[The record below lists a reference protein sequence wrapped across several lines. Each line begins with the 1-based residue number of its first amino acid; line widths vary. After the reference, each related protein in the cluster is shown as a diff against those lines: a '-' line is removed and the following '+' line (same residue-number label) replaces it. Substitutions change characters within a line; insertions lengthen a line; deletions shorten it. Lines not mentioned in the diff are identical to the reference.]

1 MLEEIFSYDG
11 EQDWQARLKKR
22 GSCFFLVVK
31 AWVEYVERSIHV
43 VNEVEWGEI
52 PGYTEIVAAL
62 TKELDYREIL
72 HQPDSLRLATVA
84 FLSNARLLN

>member
-1 MLEEIFSYDG
+1 LFYDKIPESKQKEAMKVSDEILGYDG
-11 EQDWQARLKKR
+11 EKEWQARFMKR

-43 VNEVEWGEI
+43 VNEVEWAEI

-62 TKELDYREIL
+62 TKELDYRDI
-72 HQPDSLRLATVA
+72 V
-84 FLSNARLLN
+84 N